1 MKYTSIILLM
11 ALIVPSLTNGQLLE
25 VGGAIGGSNF
35 IGDVGSTTFISPNNI
50 AVSGLV
56 KWNRSRRHSFRGSL
70 TYTKLEALDRKSSD
84 PRRAE
89 RNYQF
94 AKQIIE
100 ISGGLE
106 FNFFDFNTFAGG
118 GESTP
123 YLATGISALYHSNFY
138 FNNGVLVPENTKSWA
153 FGIPIIAGY
162 KTTLT
167 DRLILGAEIG
177 VRYSY
182 SDEIDGSLPDSE
194 KLHDD
199 FSFGNLSNN
208 DWYTFTQITLTY
220 TFGRKPCFCEY

>member
-1 MKYTSIILLM
+1 M

-177 VRYSY
+177 VRYSF